1 MGSATPERIS
11 AAVPDATIPA
21 AAGLA
26 SVSASIGRGWRL
38 LGALLM
44 TLALG
49 TLYAWSVFVAPLE
62 AEFGWKRAQTSAV
75 FTIAVLMF
83 ASSFILAGR
92 LQDKF
97 GPFWVAITGS
107 VLVSAGF
114 LLCTFT
120 YSLPYLFVCYGVLGG
135 VGNSFGY
142 STVVPVIA
150 KWFPDKRGLAVGLAL
165 AGYGGGSAIFGP
177 IADLEMF
184 PHFGWRNTCMIFGG
198 IFFAMT
204 MVASALLKNPTA
216 SEQHELEARAS
227 EEMKTK

>member
-1 MGSATPERIS
+1 MTAPPTPSGISERS
-11 AAVPDATIPA
+11 VALA
-21 AAGLA
+21 AASLGA
-26 SVSASIGRGWRL
+26 GAAISRWWRL
-38 LGALLM
+38 VGGVLM

-62 AEFGWKRAQTSAV
+62 SEFGWKRSQTSAV

-97 GPFWVAITGS
+97 GPFWVAVTGS

-135 VGNSFGY
+135 IGNSFGY

-165 AGYGGGSAIFGP
+165 AGYGGGSAVFGP
-177 IADLEMF
+177 IANLWMI
-184 PHFGWRNTCMIFGG
+184 PHLGWRATFAAFGL
-198 IFFAMT
+198 ILLVMT
-204 MVASALLKNPTA
+204 MTGAFLLRNPPEGYT
-216 SEQHELEARAS
+216 
-227 EEMKTK
+227 